1 MNIKKTKKSMNLM
14 PYIVLTIVVIGSY
27 IFLNSFSTKINKMDY
42 NELTKEIENNNVK
55 EFHIQIQLYHQYMNL
70 LKVII

>member
-27 IFLNSFSTKINKMDY
+27 IFLNSFSTKINKI
-42 NELTKEIENNNVK
+42 TKNKKIS
-55 EFHIQIQLYHQYMNL
+55 FS
-70 LKVII
+70 IIFIYFF

>member
-42 NELTKEIENNNVK
+42 NELTKEIENK
-55 EFHIQIQLYHQYMNL
+55 
-70 LKVII
+70 